1 MSTLGK
7 AEYEKAVLARL
18 NEIADHFAIREDLC
32 GQLSLYKQADTNLQ
46 TPKRQDFDNLI
57 SSIHAEE
64 VAIFQN
70 LVTLKNDVE
79 EYFKAHGLNKDE
91 IEMVTAF
98 KPFRLATNFI
108 KRKEKLFSL
117 ITKVDSSVPS
127 DMTPFLAYISI
138 AGRDPDL
145 FPVIELILDLM
156 KMWDMFLVNHTK
168 IDIRKFEQDTWGV
181 KNKKTVHSSPLPKGF
196 ISKLPVSLVPG
207 PFKRLHTAISE
218 NDKRKIT
225 LERDI
230 TDRLN
235 LIAFHFEE
243 RNFHSKSLRQFS
255 TVDKQSQS
263 PRYEN
268 LERLLTRIEKEEI
281 DALYELVHL
290 EDNIKKYLAVI
301 GSEPK
306 EINAIDKFKSFR
318 IAANYVNTHKHGI
331 RGKNSKSAKHDYT
344 FFFSQKR
351 GEDDSHD
358 DPIIGVEN
366 VINFDGSL
374 FRTTNIILDLIIA
387 WEMVIKYHTKIDAG
401 TYFQRIDKAREEN
414 SRGAKTYR
422 LPDLTGIEK
431 DAKRLSEE
439 RKKLDID

>member
-1 MSTLGK
+1 MSALGK

-18 NEIADHFAIREDLC
+18 NEIADHFAIRENLC
-32 GQLSLYKQADTNLQ
+32 GQLSLYKQADRNLQ
-46 TPKRQDFDNLI
+46 TPKTQDFDNLL
-57 SSIHAEE
+57 SSIHTEE
-64 VAIFQN
+64 VVIFQN
-70 LVTLKNDVE
+70 LVALKDDVE
-79 EYFKAHGLNKDE
+79 RYFNAHGLKKNE
-91 IEMVTAF
+91 IEMVTTF

-108 KRKEKLFSL
+108 KTKEKLFTL
-117 ITKVDSSVPS
+117 ITKVDPSVPS

-138 AGRDPDL
+138 AGKDPDL
-145 FPVIELILDLM
+145 FPVIELILDLIR
-156 KMWDMFLVNHTK
+156 MWDMFLVNHTK
-168 IDIRKFEQDTWGV
+168 IDTRKFEQDTWSV
-181 KNKKTVHSSPLPKGF
+181 KNRKTVHSSPLPKGF
-196 ISKLPVSLVPG
+196 ISIVPKPLVAG
-207 PFKRLHTAISE
+207 SFKSLHTAISE
-218 NDKRKIT
+218 SDERKKT

-243 RNFHSKSLRQFS
+243 RNLHSKSLRQFS
-255 TVDKQSQS
+255 TADHQSQS
-263 PRYEN
+263 TRYAD

-331 RGKNSKSAKHDYT
+331 RGKNSKTAKHDYT
-344 FFFSQKR
+344 FFYSQKM

-366 VINFDGSL
+366 IINFDGNI
-374 FRTTNIILDLIIA
+374 FQTTNIILDLIIA

-401 TYFQRIDKAREEN
+401 TYFQRIDKVREEN
-414 SRGAKTYR
+414 SRGAKTYKSPP
-422 LPDLTGIEK
+422 LNGLIK
-431 DAKRLSEE
+431 DAKRLSDE
-439 RKKLDID
+439 RKKLDIE